1 MSRVPV
7 VIITLCRYEHFVRCV
22 ESLKKNKLANET
34 ELFIGLDYPKNESH
48 EEGYRKICGY
58 IDKGIDGFLGVHII
72 RQKANVGV
80 EKNFELTRNAVLERF
95 DRFIYSED
103 DNEYSPNYL
112 EYMNTC
118 MDKYHDDSSV
128 IAVSGYMY
136 PIELTGIEG
145 NILFLNKYYSAFGS
159 GEWADKENF
168 LVENQNL
175 TLKKFRNWYRDIHK
189 MHRLYKESPN
199 QFCNMVKGMVGY
211 IPELVQNNKIEI
223 TDLAFGLY
231 MFFEDKKMIFPVV
244 SKVRNWGY
252 DGSGVNCTAQ
262 THETSD
268 DEYHS
273 YDFSKQI
280 IDTHEGFKDIIDG
293 KNMSM
298 KDIDSRMNDFFHVDK
313 KEIRRTVFAYIVSLC
328 IGLDNTA
335 SLIRRI
341 TGKSKV

>member
-48 EEGYRKICGY
+48 EEGYKKICGY
-58 IDKGIDGFLGVHII
+58 IDKGIDGFLKVTVI
-72 RQKANVGV
+72 RQKSNIGV
-80 EKNFELTRNAVLERF
+80 RNNFHTIRDEALKSY
-95 DRFIYSED
+95 DRYIYSED
-103 DNEYSPNYL
+103 DNEYSSNYL
-112 EYMNTC
+112 EYMNKC
-118 MDKYHDDSSV
+118 MDSFHEEKSV

-136 PIELTGIEG
+136 PIEMSGEEG
-145 NILFLNKYYSAFGS
+145 NILYLDKYYSAFGC
-159 GEWADKENF
+159 GEWADKKNLMTQE
-168 LVENQNL
+168 L
-175 TLKKFRNWYRDIHK
+175 TLDNFKKWYRDISK
-189 MHRLYKESPN
+189 MRRLYRESPN

-211 IPELVQNNKIEI
+211 IPELVQNNKIET

-262 THETSD
+262 THETSE
-268 DEYHS
+268 DEYRS
-273 YDFSKQI
+273 FDFSKQI
-280 IDTHEGFKDIIDG
+280 IDTQEGFTDIIDG
-293 KNMSM
+293 KNMSR
-298 KDIDSRMNDFFHVDK
+298 KDIDSRMNAFFHVDK